1 MLPALALRHPG
12 LCAASPRAQAPP
24 PAAET
29 RRGQCGADLSAV
41 DAVIEPGEADRLW
54 VELVPVHL
62 LPLPQAL
69 LVVRKVVPERPR
81 LELPTA
87 GVAQGPGL
95 AGGVGDELDAEG
107 FDEGARVGGQR
118 RIARIVAGLG
128 ELVVLASWPSQTR
141 GWGEL

>member
-1 MLPALALRHPG
+1 M
-12 LCAASPRAQAPP
+12 
-24 PAAET
+24 
-29 RRGQCGADLSAV
+29 V
-41 DAVIEPGEADRLW
+41 EPGEADRLW

-69 LVVRKVVPERPR
+69 LVVGKVVPERPR

-87 GVAQGPGL
+87 GVAQGSGL

-128 ELVVLASWPSQTR
+128 ELVVLRVVAESDPVVR
-141 GWGEL
+141 GGSHRVGRGG

>member
-1 MLPALALRHPG
+1 MVRVRVRCGGDEHPKPHPTTG
-12 LCAASPRAQAPP
+12 

-29 RRGQCGADLSAV
+29 CCGQCGADLGPV
-41 DAVIEPGEADRLW
+41 DAMIEPGEADRLW
-54 VELVPVHL
+54 VELLAIHL

-69 LVVRKVVPERPR
+69 LVVGKVVPERPR
-81 LELPTA
+81 LELATA
-87 GVAQGPGL
+87 GVAQGSGL

-128 ELVVLASWPSQTR
+128 ELVVLRVVAESDPV
-141 GWGEL
+141 GG